1 MDVLT
6 QYIRKEYSFTNNNLL
21 RVQDGYFCCIAY
33 GTDANCYQMGA
44 AISIASILENNK
56 KENEIIVS
64 MFLLILYQKNT
75 LGA

>member
-6 QYIRKEYSFTNNNLL
+6 QYIKKEYSFINNNLL
-21 RVQDGYFCCIAY
+21 RVQDGYFNIAY
-33 GTDANCYQMGA
+33 GTDANYQMGA